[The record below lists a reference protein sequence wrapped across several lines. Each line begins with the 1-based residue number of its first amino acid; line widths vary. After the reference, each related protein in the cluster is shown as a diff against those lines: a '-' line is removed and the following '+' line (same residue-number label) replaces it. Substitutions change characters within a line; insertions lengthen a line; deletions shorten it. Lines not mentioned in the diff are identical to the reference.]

1 MQEFTEMEVK
11 VIQKQR
17 KVLTQVLHDP
27 SFPALDQQLREAIR
41 RSLAAS
47 AEVLI

>member
-1 MQEFTEMEVK
+1 MQTFTELEVI
-11 VIQKQR
+11 VLQKQR
-17 KVLTQVLHDP
+17 AVMAKVLEDP
-27 SFPALDQQLREAIR
+27 NFTELEAPLREAVR

>member
-1 MQEFTEMEVK
+1 MQNFTEPEVI

-17 KVLTQVLHDP
+17 KVLKKVLEDPNFTQLAAP
-27 SFPALDQQLREAIR
+27 LREAIR
-41 RSLAAS
+41 LSLAAS